1 MAVFSTNQVRQLY
14 VVTKHA
20 TPNIASTDGVGA
32 LAVKNDTLALIVAL
46 VVAFF
51 SAKSMSNRAA
61 YWMNRSEAA
70 ESVIGKMWKDN
81 SSYMLD
87 VMTETDVY
95 SNWEEYK

>member
-1 MAVFSTNQVRQLY
+1 MKDFV
-14 VVTKHA
+14 
-20 TPNIASTDGVGA
+20 I
-32 LAVKNDTLALIVAL
+32 LALIVAL

-51 SAKSMSNRAA
+51 SAKNMSNRAA

-70 ESVIGKMWKDN
+70 ESVIDKMWEDN